1 LIDPQSGD
9 HAMRNLLRLALAA
22 ALLGTALPR
31 AQAQVYPEVTRLS
44 DPSDHGDRS
53 GSGGRADGHADGRA

>member
-1 LIDPQSGD
+1 
-9 HAMRNLLRLALAA
+9 MRNLLRLALAA
-22 ALLGTALPR
+22 ALLDTALPR